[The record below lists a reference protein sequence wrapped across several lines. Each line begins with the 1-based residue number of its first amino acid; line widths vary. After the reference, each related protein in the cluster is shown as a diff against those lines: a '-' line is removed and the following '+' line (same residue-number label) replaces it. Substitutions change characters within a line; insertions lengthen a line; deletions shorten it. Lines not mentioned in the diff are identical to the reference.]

1 MLTITFLGT
10 GAAEGIPNA
19 FCRCRNCE
27 GARRAGGPSL
37 RKRSSAVVGD
47 DLLIDLG
54 PDIMV
59 AAQVHGCPLTQVRY
73 CLQTHPHS
81 DHLDL
86 SHLLSR
92 SPAYGVPDAPR
103 LELYAS
109 QETLHRAAETFIR
122 DLSGMPLLSRETEAE
137 LNCAFHAVRPLE
149 PFTAGPYQVT
159 AFLANHAPGLGAL
172 CYAVEREGR
181 SLFYGTDTAR
191 FSEATLAAL
200 RERRFDLMVLDHC
213 YGPAESGDDHLG
225 ARDVAEYVWQFRAE
239 RILAPGGRMFA
250 THIAHAGNPP
260 HPELSAFAR
269 EHGYEVACDGLV
281 LTA

>member
-27 GARRAGGPSL
+27 AARRAGGASL
-37 RKRSSAVVGD
+37 RKRSAALVGD

-54 PDIMV
+54 PDIMA
-59 AAQVHGCPLTQVRY
+59 AAQVHGCPLTEVRY
-73 CLQTHPHS
+73 CLQTHPHA

-103 LELYAS
+103 LEFFAS
-109 QETLHRAAETFIR
+109 GETLGRAAEMFVY
-122 DLSGMPLLSRETEAE
+122 LSGLPLLEAETGVE
-137 LNCAFHAVRPLE
+137 LNCAFHAVRPLAT
-149 PFTAGPYQVT
+149 FAAGPYQVT
-159 AFLANHAPGLGAL
+159 PFPANHAPGLGAL

-191 FSEATLAAL
+191 FPGATRDAP
-200 RERRFDLMVLDHC
+200 RGRRFDLMVLDHC

-225 ARDVAEYVWQFRAE
+225 ARDIAEYVPQFRPE
-239 RILAPGGRMFA
+239 GILAPGGRVFA
-250 THIAHAGNPP
+250 THIAHAGNPS
-260 HPELSAFAR
+260 HPELAAFAR
-269 EHGYEVACDGLV
+269 AHGYEIAYDGLV
-281 LTA
+281 LTV